1 MSDVHTPEQRSYNMS
16 RIRGGGTKPEIL
28 LRKALWAAGLR
39 YRIKNKLPGK
49 PDIAFPSVKVAIFV
63 DGCFWH
69 GCPEH
74 MTWPKNN
81 AEFWKEKIEGNM
93 VRDREVKVDLSEI
106 GWSTLRFWEHEI
118 NTDIDGVVYR
128 IQSNIDSRN

>member
-1 MSDVHTPEQRSYNMS
+1 MS